1 MPATLGFKHLNPDQK
16 RCELFPNDSKLYL
29 SERRLISKGNA
40 MGSLH
45 LSLSHP
51 QPQPVEPQPNVFF
64 VFIS

>member
-1 MPATLGFKHLNPDQK
+1 MVTVVLVIGQRLLVKAYWF
-16 RCELFPNDSKLYL
+16 CDS
-29 SERRLISKGNA
+29 SCRKGKYI
-40 MGSLH
+40 MRSLH